1 MTPTT
6 KIILILH
13 VSGSRVYQIFLVKFD
28 VCGEA
33 QYTRRNIDC
42 GIDFGLEI
50 VVIVDHV
57 ELTVVFVCVSER
69 TVPRL
74 SLLHTLKTSLVG
86 EVVKLLGSIG
96 CRQHVNDGV
105 VPVVYD
111 ALGVVGMP
119 ALLGHDAVPHGPGH
133 VGGDV
138 ELSAVAEEQDGFAED
153 LLLGEGQ
160 ISPDVLDSALSL
172 YEVRAPRDLL
182 FV

>member
-6 KIILILH
+6 KIIPIFH
-13 VSGSRVYQIFLVKFD
+13 VSRSRVYKIFLVKFD

-50 VVIVDHV
+50 VVIIDHV
-57 ELTVVFVCVSER
+57 ELSVVFVCVSER
-69 TVPRL
+69 PVTRL

-105 VPVVYD
+105 VTIVYD
-111 ALGVVGMP
+111 ALGIVGMP

-133 VGGDV
+133 VGGNI
-138 ELSAVAEEQDGFAED
+138 ELSAVAEEQDWFAED
-153 LLLGEGQ
+153 LLFGEGQ
-160 ISPDVLDSALSL
+160 ISPDVLDSA
-172 YEVRAPRDLL
+172 
-182 FV
+182 